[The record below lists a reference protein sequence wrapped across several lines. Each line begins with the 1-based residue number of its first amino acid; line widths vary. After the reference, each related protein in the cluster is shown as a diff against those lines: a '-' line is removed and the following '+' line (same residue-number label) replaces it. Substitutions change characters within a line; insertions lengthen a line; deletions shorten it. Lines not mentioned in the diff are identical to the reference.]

1 MRRQIMSIINITPDS
16 FFEGSRNVSQDESV
30 EREQIAKRV
39 RKAID
44 EGASIV
50 DIGGYSSRPGAAE
63 VSLDE
68 EWRRVDIGVEVAREL
83 SSDILISIDTF
94 RAEVVRRAYEK
105 YGYFIVNDIM
115 AGEGDPSMFETVAKL
130 GLPYIAMHMRGT
142 PATMTSLTDYE
153 EGVVDGVIGYF
164 RERVQ
169 TMQEA
174 GIKEIILD
182 PGFGFAKSVEQN
194 FQLLGSL
201 SSLCEMGYPVL
212 AGLSRKSMIYRVLE
226 IEPKDA
232 LTGTIALQWEALRQG
247 ASILRVHDT
256 REASQTLRL
265 YETYINAKK
274 E

>member
-1 MRRQIMSIINITPDS
+1 MRRHIMSIINITPDS

-63 VSLDE
+63 VSLEE
-68 EWRRVDIGVEVAREL
+68 EWRRVDIGVEVAREV

-115 AGEGDPSMFETVAKL
+115 AGEGDPSMFEMVAKL

-153 EGVVDGVIGYF
+153 EGVVEGVVNYF

-169 TMQEA
+169 AMQEA

-194 FQLLGSL
+194 FQLLDSL
-201 SSLCEMGYPVL
+201 SELVDLGYPVL

-226 IEPKDA
+226 VDPKDA
-232 LTGTIALQWEALRQG
+232 LAGTIALQWEALRQG

-256 REASQTLRL
+256 REAAQIIKL
-265 YETYINAKK
+265 YETYINA
-274 E
+274 